1 MKFNSGR
8 FGEGRM
14 MAPMVALASIAFAIV
29 GGASV
34 TPLGGVATIVVAVLL
49 ANAAVAGLALWR
61 GRAAWS
67 AAARS
72 KTTRA
77 LPPGVVWC

>member
-1 MKFNSGR
+1 
-8 FGEGRM
+8 M
-14 MAPMVALASIAFAIV
+14 MAPMVALASIAFALV

-34 TPLGGVATIVVAVLL
+34 TLLGGVATIAVAVLL
-49 ANAAVAGLALWR
+49 ANVAVGGLALWR
-61 GRAAWS
+61 GRAAWN

-72 KTTRA
+72 KTTRS